1 MAEARG
7 PAGVRFFFALLALK
21 NRVGAWIWAI
31 LELLLVEG
39 LMFLFDRKTT
49 LPTSKQQL
57 NVAIFVVYQ

>member
-1 MAEARG
+1 
-7 PAGVRFFFALLALK
+7 VCFFFALLALK

-49 LPTSKQQL
+49 LSTSKQQL
-57 NVAIFVVYQ
+57 NVAYSWYINNFGYDQV